1 MIKRMPQRY
10 IFSAVA
16 LLLLAA
22 LLALYWPVMRA
33 DFAWDELLDS
43 LTTISA
49 RNADP
54 WRTLLIGQTNG
65 FATYFRPLV
74 MALFSLE
81 LHVFAYQPGPMHAVS
96 LAIHAL
102 NVVLVG
108 LLAMRLSEVI
118 SGRVSWRTALL
129 PMLIYAVHPLLIEPV
144 SWIGCQYDLTMTTF
158 TLLALL
164 ANVTLHRPRLQAVA
178 VSACFFLAACCK
190 ESAVSFP
197 LILLAVDWLLTDS
210 VAEKPVALRLR
221 NLIRTHAPVY
231 GGVLLAGAAYLALR
245 HHYLGHLVQATE
257 GRALGALGR
266 VQEVSYL
273 LVHYLR
279 MLLWPMTGLNPI
291 HPVDVDQFRALTVAG
306 VATDVTALGLVG
318 AAIVLTL
325 RHQAVGT
332 LLLVV
337 MFSLLPVLHIVP
349 VKFDASLYHERYAMT
364 ALALACC
371 LLPSFIAQTAHL
383 LRGLA
388 LVRIAAF
395 GALALW
401 LFASL
406 ANVRATV
413 PLWSSD
419 VMRWQ
424 WAYLEYPDSTQAQE
438 SLLSAYIDHQDYGA
452 ARGMVEEV
460 LTHKSPCLI
469 CVVHAAEEA
478 LATNQS
484 ALAGLLLDRLDSSG
498 LPRNREVA
506 ESYLGIRKRIA
517 SDRGDSLALLVS
529 FGPPMVASTPY
540 TSNATR
546 GISAAAPH
554 GAAIPVSADA
564 LLAFARAQHAGRH
577 AQDSIFAASP
587 LLVAGTS
594 ILAL

>member
-1 MIKRMPQRY
+1 MIKRLSQRY
-10 IFSAVA
+10 SFSAVA
-16 LLLLAA
+16 LLLLAT

-43 LTTISA
+43 LTSISA
-49 RNADP
+49 HGADP

-108 LLAMRLSEVI
+108 LLALRLSEVS
-118 SGRVSWRTALL
+118 SGNRSSSAALL
-129 PMLIYAVHPLLIEPV
+129 SMLIYAVHPLLIEPV
-144 SWIGCQYDLTMTTF
+144 SWIGCQYDLAMTTF

-164 ANVTLHRPRLQAVA
+164 ANVMLQKPWLRVGA

-197 LILLAVDWLLTDS
+197 LILLAIDWLLFRG
-210 VAEKPVALRLR
+210 ARREGALACLR
-221 NLIRTHAPVY
+221 DLIRTKAPLY
-231 GGVLLAGAAYLALR
+231 GGVLLAGASYLALR

-257 GRALGALGR
+257 GSTLGALGR

-291 HPVDVDQFRALTVAG
+291 HPVDVDQFRILSMASM
-306 VATDVTALGLVG
+306 ATDIAAAGLVG
-318 AAIVLTL
+318 AALVLSVRRKAL
-325 RHQAVGT
+325 GI

-337 MFSLLPVLHIVP
+337 VFSLLPVLHIVP

-364 ALALACC
+364 ALALACG
-371 LLPSFIAQTAHL
+371 LLPLLIAQSARL
-383 LRGLA
+383 LQGLV
-388 LVRIAAF
+388 LIRIAAF
-395 GALALW
+395 GTIALW

-424 WAYLEYPDSTQAQE
+424 WAYLDYPDSTQAQE
-438 SLLSAYIDHQDYGA
+438 SLLAAYIDHQDHGA
-452 ARGMVEEV
+452 ARSMVDNMLMHE
-460 LTHKSPCLI
+460 SPCLI

-484 ALAGLLLDRLDSSG
+484 ALADLLLDRLDSSG

-506 ESYLGIRKRIA
+506 ESYLALRKRIA
-517 SDRGDSLALLVS
+517 TDQGDSLALRVS
-529 FGPPMVASTPY
+529 FEVPMQAYAPKT
-540 TSNATR
+540 AQDM
-546 GISAAAPH
+546 SAKIP
-554 GAAIPVSADA
+554 AIPISADA
-564 LLAFARAQHAGRH
+564 LQAFARAQHL
-577 AQDSIFAASP
+577 DSGSTANPLFAAPS
-587 LLVAGTS
+587 LQTANAS
-594 ILAL
+594 FIAL